1 MLKKYRIIM
10 GRKDDRKDRKKKNI
24 LFSVLLGEVLY
35 DKWVT
40 SHLSSIMLI
49 LLFFIC
55 YVALRYEVQGQMVRI
70 DKLKKELVDIRYI
83 SLTRK
88 SELMERSRQSCIEE
102 LVNKSGSELRTA
114 TDRPFLIKKD

>member
-1 MLKKYRIIM
+1 M
-10 GRKDDRKDRKKKNI
+10 GRKDDRKDKKNSI
-24 LFSVLLGEVLY
+24 LASVLIGEVLY

-49 LLFFIC
+49 LLFLIC

-70 DKLKKELVDIRYI
+70 DSLKKELVDSRYI

-88 SELMERSRQSCIEE
+88 SELMEKSRQSSIEE
-102 LVNKSGSELRTA
+102 LVNKSGSALRTA

>member
-1 MLKKYRIIM
+1 M